1 MARMQDMKVKAEN
14 PGQLTCH
21 LFDGLLT
28 AGILQDLLE
37 VNQRAQSM
45 RLL

>member
-1 MARMQDMKVKAEN
+1 MQEMKEKPEN

-21 LFDGLLT
+21 LFGGLLT

-37 VNQRAQSM
+37 VDQRAQSM